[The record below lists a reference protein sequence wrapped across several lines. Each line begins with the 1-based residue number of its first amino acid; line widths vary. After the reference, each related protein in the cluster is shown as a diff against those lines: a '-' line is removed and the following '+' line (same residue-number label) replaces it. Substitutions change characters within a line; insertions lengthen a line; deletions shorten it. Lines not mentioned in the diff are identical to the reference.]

1 MEAAD
6 TTKHPEQADQVTADE
21 MPATRPPTDVG
32 SWPLFLRTLSYV
44 RPYLGSLAT
53 VVLFSILYAL
63 GRNGRAFLLKPL
75 LDDAIPNAD
84 PALFAKLS
92 VLGVGIIVVSP
103 IAVFGLGYLT
113 ELILGK
119 VMFDIRTSLAAKL
132 LRLPLSRHRAVSS
145 GETLTRTMVDAA
157 AAMRVSEMLFSRL
170 MPAGVSILGG
180 IGTMLFLSWKL
191 TLLSLLAMPLMAS
204 ILIFFA
210 ERVRLRATRQQE
222 QLAEVTRRLSRIL
235 SGIKAI
241 KAFRGEE
248 TEETAFSKAASRF
261 LTRRMKM
268 VKQAMLSRSLVE
280 LVNTATVLGVIFG
293 GGFLVIQGT
302 WDLTIGGLGA
312 FVVAAAMAYQPIK
325 SVSKGWTGLMESL
338 ASAERFFEILDEEE
352 EPEDRPTAR
361 LADRLSTAIEF
372 DRVSFSY
379 GGGPHVLQD
388 VSFRAE
394 RGEVVGVVG
403 PTGSGKT
410 TLADLLVRFHDP
422 DSGAIRVDGVDLRD
436 LQRQSFLDQ
445 IAVVTQEPFLFDTT
459 IRENIRY
466 GRPDADD
473 EAFEAAV
480 RMAHV
485 DDFVRNLPNGYETE
499 VLEGGMSLS
508 GGQRQLI
515 TIARAILKDPSILVL
530 DEATS
535 SLDAKAEQIVQD
547 ALDSLQGRR
556 TVFVI
561 AHRLSTIRSADRIL
575 VLDRGRVAA
584 QGSHA
589 ELMGQPGLYREL
601 VELQAKPAVSV

>member
-1 MEAAD
+1 M
-6 TTKHPEQADQVTADE
+6 
-21 MPATRPPTDVG
+21 
-32 SWPLFLRTLSYV
+32 
-44 RPYLGSLAT
+44 
-53 VVLFSILYAL
+53 
-63 GRNGRAFLLKPL
+63 
-75 LDDAIPNAD
+75 
-84 PALFAKLS
+84 
-92 VLGVGIIVVSP
+92 
-103 IAVFGLGYLT
+103 
-113 ELILGK
+113 
-119 VMFDIRTSLAAKL
+119 
-132 LRLPLSRHRAVSS
+132 
-145 GETLTRTMVDAA
+145 
-157 AAMRVSEMLFSRL
+157 
-170 MPAGVSILGG
+170 
-180 IGTMLFLSWKL
+180 
-191 TLLSLLAMPLMAS
+191 
-204 ILIFFA
+204 
-210 ERVRLRATRQQE
+210 
-222 QLAEVTRRLSRIL
+222 
-235 SGIKAI
+235 
-241 KAFRGEE
+241 
-248 TEETAFSKAASRF
+248 
-261 LTRRMKM
+261 
-268 VKQAMLSRSLVE
+268 
-280 LVNTATVLGVIFG
+280 
-293 GGFLVIQGT
+293 
-302 WDLTIGGLGA
+302 
-312 FVVAAAMAYQPIK
+312 
-325 SVSKGWTGLMESL
+325 
-338 ASAERFFEILDEEE
+338 
-352 EPEDRPTAR
+352 
-361 LADRLSTAIEF
+361 
-372 DRVSFSY
+372 
-379 GGGPHVLQD
+379 
-388 VSFRAE
+388 
-394 RGEVVGVVG
+394 
-403 PTGSGKT
+403 
-410 TLADLLVRFHDP
+410 ADLLVRFHDP

-485 DDFVRNLPNGYETE
+485 DDFVRKLPNGYETE